1 MVTESGRKDSS
12 VADELFDQDKS
23 VEFSFFQAVRLL
35 ETLAARTSSPNK
47 RGVSRSIGEDCPPED
62 EPVRFEVLQS
72 LSFPSSEIVG
82 LKPRGKRST
91 KEKGKSDEATDP
103 DVSEHRLPALM
114 ETAFMGL
121 TGPNGALPYHYT
133 SLIIDR
139 LRQNDQTLKRFWDL
153 FNHRFISL
161 FYKAW
166 RKYRLAFAYE
176 RHRQTGPSD
185 SEDNYTQLLLSLC
198 GLGTPGLRGRQLV
211 DDETFIYYSGY
222 FSSDHRS
229 AEGLRC
235 LLSDAYSVP
244 VEVEQLLGE
253 WLPLSSEY
261 QTCLP
266 GGSSLGR
273 NTELGQDTVVGSRVW
288 SCQHRF
294 RLHLGPL
301 SRSQFQ
307 EFLPDQKPFRSL
319 CQLVRSF
326 VGIEFDFDVLLV
338 LKLEDVPSVRL
349 GAGDGDEARLG
360 WNTWMSSG
368 NRQDHAHDATFR
380 YDGIPRNGSETA

>member
-1 MVTESGRKDSS
+1 MGTKGGRENTS
-12 VADELFDQDKS
+12 VADQLFDRDES
-23 VEFSFFQAVRLL
+23 AEFSFFQAVRLL
-35 ETLAARTSSPNK
+35 ETLAACTPSSDRREAPQS
-47 RGVSRSIGEDCPPED
+47 VGEDCPPEE

-72 LSFPSSEIVG
+72 LSFPSSEIVR
-82 LKPRGKRST
+82 LEPRHQLSEKR
-91 KEKGKSDEATDP
+91 ERPDDETGPADLP
-103 DVSEHRLPALM
+103 DDRLPAVM

-133 SLIIDR
+133 SLIIER
-139 LRQNDQTLKRFWDL
+139 LRQGDQTLKRFWDL

-176 RHRQTGPSD
+176 RHRQTES
-185 SEDNYTQLLLSLC
+185 SESTENYTQLLLSLC
-198 GLGTPGLRGRQLV
+198 GFGTPGIRGRQLV

-235 LLSDAYSVP
+235 LLTDAYGVP
-244 VEVEQLLGE
+244 IEVEQFQGE

-261 QTCLP
+261 QSCMP
-266 GGSSLGR
+266 GGGALGR

-294 RLHLGPL
+294 RIQIGPL
-301 SRSQFQ
+301 NKSQFQ
-307 EFLPDQKPFRSL
+307 SFMPDKKAFRSL
-319 CQLVRSF
+319 CQLVRTY
-326 VGIEFDFDVLLV
+326 VGIEFDFDVQLV
-338 LKLEDVPSVRL
+338 LQREDVSSARL
-349 GAGDGDEARLG
+349 GSGSGDAARLG
-360 WNTWMSSG
+360 WNSWVSRPG
-368 NRQDHAHDATFR
+368 RQDHARDAVFR
-380 YDGIPRNGSETA
+380 YDGIPHNGRETS